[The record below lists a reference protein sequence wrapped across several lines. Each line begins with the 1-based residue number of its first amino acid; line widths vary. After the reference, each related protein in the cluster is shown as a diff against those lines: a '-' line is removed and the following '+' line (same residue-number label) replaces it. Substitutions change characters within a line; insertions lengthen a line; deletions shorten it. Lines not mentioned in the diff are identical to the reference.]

1 MPLNRITAPDR
12 RTDARTAA
20 MTGAAGPASWTAVPG
35 AAAAPVSRAAMIA
48 GVAGLSFGTALVVLD
63 GSIANVAL
71 PTIARALGVDA
82 SAAVLV
88 VTVYQLVLVMTLLP
102 LSAVGDRI
110 GLRLLY
116 QLGLL
121 LFAVASALAF
131 FAHSLPFL
139 LVVRALQALG
149 AGAALSVM
157 SAMLRQLYAPQHLGR
172 GLGFNSIVV
181 SSAAA
186 FAPTAGGM
194 LLSFASWPWLFAAA
208 SPLALLSLAFGR
220 FLPNPPPR
228 TEPFDFAGALLSAA
242 TFGLIIGGLESGVHG
257 GSPVVSS
264 AVVAI
269 GIGFA
274 VVLVRNQRRT
284 PRPVLPVDLLARPV
298 VALSALGGF
307 MVFTA
312 SMTLLVS
319 LPFRLEH
326 DFGFTPQVVGAMI
339 APWPLTTLFVA
350 PAAGALSDKYP
361 AGALGGIGM
370 AIGVLALLLLADLPA
385 HPVYFDVA
393 WRMSLCGA
401 GFGLFMSPN
410 ARLIIGSAP
419 RERAASAGGLVSTMR
434 LCGQTIGATL
444 VAALLAF
451 GVGHGS
457 TPEYVAA
464 GLAVIAGLC
473 SLARLNPAARDAGP
487 VETSALQPARS
498 VS

>member
-1 MPLNRITAPDR
+1 MPVNRANAP
-12 RTDARTAA
+12 
-20 MTGAAGPASWTAVPG
+20 AGHAVAPS
-35 AAAAPVSRAAMIA
+35 AAAAPVNRASMVA

-63 GSIANVAL
+63 GGIANVAL
-71 PTIARALGVDA
+71 PTIARDLHVDS

-102 LSAVGDRI
+102 LSAIGDRI
-110 GLRLLY
+110 GLRRVY
-116 QLGLL
+116 QYGLM
-121 LFAVASALAF
+121 LFAAASLLAF
-131 FAHSLPFL
+131 FTHSLPFL
-139 LVVRALQALG
+139 LVVRVLQALG
-149 AGAALSVM
+149 AGAALSVT

-172 GLGFNSIVV
+172 GLGLNSIVV

-186 FAPTAGGM
+186 LAPTAGG
-194 LLSFASWPWLFAAA
+194 LILSFASWPWLFAAA

-220 FLPNPPPR
+220 FLPSPPAR
-228 TEPFDFAGALLSAA
+228 TEPFDFTGALLSAA

-257 GSPVVSS
+257 GSPVVSA
-264 AVVAI
+264 AVTAI
-269 GIGFA
+269 GVGFA

-284 PRPVLPVDLLARPV
+284 PRPVLPVDLLARPAI
-298 VALSALGGF
+298 ALSALGGF
-307 MVFTA
+307 LVFTA

-326 DFGFTPQVVGAMI
+326 DFGFTPQQVGTMI

-361 AGALGGIGM
+361 AGLLGGIGM
-370 AIGVLALLLLADLPA
+370 AIGVTALLLLAALPA
-385 HPVYFDVA
+385 HPGYFDIA

-410 ARLIIGSAP
+410 ARLIIGSTP
-419 RERAASAGGLVSTMR
+419 RERAASAGGLVSTLR

-444 VAALLAF
+444 VAALLAS
-451 GVGHGS
+451 GHGS
-457 TPEYVAA
+457 GSTPALVAA

-473 SLARLNPAARDAGP
+473 SVARLRPEIRGASSAQAD
-487 VETSALQPARS
+487 ALQPART

>member
-1 MPLNRITAPDR
+1 MSVIAANAPESRAAVSLSATAPS
-12 RTDARTAA
+12 DARPT
-20 MTGAAGPASWTAVPG
+20 GPAQAR
-35 AAAAPVSRAAMIA
+35 AAAPVSRAAMVA
-48 GVAGLSFGTALVVLD
+48 GVVGLSFGTALVVLD

-71 PTIARALGVDA
+71 PTIARDLHVDA

-110 GLRLLY
+110 GLRRLY
-116 QLGLL
+116 QMGLL

-149 AGAALSVM
+149 AGASLSVM
-157 SAMLRQLYAPQHLGR
+157 AAMLRLLYAPQNLGR
-172 GLGFNSIVV
+172 GLGFNGIVV

-186 FAPTAGGM
+186 LAPTAGG
-194 LLSFASWPWLFAAA
+194 LLLAVASWAWLFAAA

-228 TEPFDFAGALLSAA
+228 TEPFDFTGALLSAA

-257 GSPVVSS
+257 GSPAVSV
-264 AVVAI
+264 AVTAI
-269 GIGFA
+269 GLGLA
-274 VVLVRNQRRT
+274 VLLVRNQRRT
-284 PRPVLPVDLLARPV
+284 PRPVLPVDMLARPV
-298 VALSALGGF
+298 IALSALGGF
-307 MVFTA
+307 LVFAA

-326 DFGFTPQVVGAMI
+326 DFGFTPQMVGAMI

-361 AGALGGIGM
+361 AGMLGGIGM
-370 AIGVLALLLLADLPA
+370 AIGVTALLLLADLPA
-385 HPVYFDVA
+385 HPVYFDIA

-410 ARLIIGSAP
+410 ARLIIGSTP

-444 VAALLAF
+444 VAALLAI
-451 GVGHGS
+451 GYGNGA
-457 TPEYVAA
+457 TPELVAA
-464 GLAVIAGLC
+464 GLALVAGLC
-473 SLARLNPAARDAGP
+473 SIARLNPAACDAGP
-487 VETSALQPARS
+487 VEASALQPAHS
-498 VS
+498 VSP